1 MTYAEFVANP
11 MAPLAI
17 VSLVVFVG
25 CAFMILLA
33 DTTPTPEYTRL
44 MGEIAERQAKWEAEA
59 PARREAARVAYE
71 ERTAKI
77 RAEVRARYAT
87 NVAKGE

>member
-11 MAPLAI
+11 MAPLA
-17 VSLVVFVG
+17 VVALVVFVG
-25 CAFMILLA
+25 CMVLIALA

-59 PARREAARVAYE
+59 PARREAARIAYE

-77 RAEVRARYAT
+77 RAQVRASYGL
-87 NVAKGE
+87 KGE

>member
-1 MTYAEFVANP
+1 MTFAEFIANP

-17 VSLVVFVG
+17 VALIVFVG
-25 CAFMILLA
+25 SMVAIALA
-33 DTTPTPEYTRL
+33 DNTPTPEYTRI
-44 MGEIAERQAKWEAEA
+44 MAEHNERMAKWEAEA

-77 RAEVRARYAT
+77 RAQVRAAYGL
-87 NVAKGE
+87 KGE